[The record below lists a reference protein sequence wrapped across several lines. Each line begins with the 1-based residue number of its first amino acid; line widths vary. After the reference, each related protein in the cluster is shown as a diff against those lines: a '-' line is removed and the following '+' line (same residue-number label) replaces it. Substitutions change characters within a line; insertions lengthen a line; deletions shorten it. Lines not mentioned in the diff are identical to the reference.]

1 MTPFFTLAATLLLS
15 YLPPEQHRHDQLTA
29 MQAAFSRFSGGG
41 ADGSIDRQELPD
53 FVRFVVTAMN
63 SQAVPPEQAIARS
76 TELTQRLMGHLPPG
90 AAPLTLSDVL
100 RATEK
105 ILVYP
110 KLQPEEEASNER
122 GQLGS
127 KQLRALR
134 KRLEANRLTMPLFDT
149 RGWVR
154 DFEKALKIQWEI
166 YANGLAPMHMVVAR
180 SDRIYG
186 TEVVTQEGAQRN
198 P

>member
-90 AAPLTLSDVL
+90 AARSTS
-100 RATEK
+100 RSRSSTTSAT
-105 ILVYP
+105 
-110 KLQPEEEASNER
+110 S
-122 GQLGS
+122 S
-127 KQLRALR
+127 
-134 KRLEANRLTMPLFDT
+134 T
-149 RGWVR
+149 R
-154 DFEKALKIQWEI
+154 
-166 YANGLAPMHMVVAR
+166 PAR
-180 SDRIYG
+180 S
-186 TEVVTQEGAQRN
+186 
-198 P
+198 